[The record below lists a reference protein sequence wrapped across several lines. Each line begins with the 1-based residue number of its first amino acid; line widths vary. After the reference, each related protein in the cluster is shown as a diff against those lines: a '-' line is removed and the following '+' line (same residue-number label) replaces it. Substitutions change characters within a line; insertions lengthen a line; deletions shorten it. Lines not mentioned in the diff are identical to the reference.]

1 MTTFLEREGAAGP
14 WIADAGQPGVA
25 VVINPATEQSIAAYR
40 NASAQDVD
48 DAVQAASAAAR
59 AWGRTPPVERAEIL
73 LKIADAIQSEAEEF
87 ALLESENVGKPVTHA
102 RDEMP
107 WVWDVLRFNAGA
119 ARVSHA
125 PAAGEYANGST
136 SWLRREPLGVVGLI
150 APWNYPLLMAAWK
163 IAPAI
168 AAGNAVVIKP
178 SELTPQTTIKLVD
191 VANRFL
197 PPGVLNLILGDAEA
211 GKAIVA
217 HPKVRMVALTGD
229 VSTGKAV
236 AALASNTLKRVGLE
250 LGGKAPILVFADS
263 PIQETARDLVEFGFA
278 NSGQDCT
285 AACRII
291 VEDSAYDE
299 FVSAYCDE
307 VAKIRVG
314 DPSDPETTMGP
325 VISKRQLDRVAGFVE
340 RARGYGA
347 KILTGG
353 ERLEGSGWFYAPTV
367 VTEVEQSS
375 EIIQRE
381 VFGPVVT
388 IQRGRDEDEMLAMA
402 NDVDYGLSAS
412 IWTRD
417 LGRTMRLTR
426 ALDFGTVWVNQQI
439 YTASEMP
446 FGGFRDSGYG
456 KELSAHGLDEYSQFK
471 HVMVKP
477 ALSPGDSATP
487 QESA

>member
-1 MTTFLEREGAAGP
+1 MTTFVGRDSAAGP
-14 WIADAGQPGVA
+14 WVADVGQPGVS
-25 VVINPATEQSIAAYR
+25 VVVSPVTEQPIAAYR
-40 NASAQDVD
+40 NATEDEVD
-48 DAVQAASAAAR
+48 AAVQEAAAAAP
-59 AWGRTPPVERAEIL
+59 AWGQTPPVERAEIL
-73 LKIADAIQSEAEEF
+73 LRIADAIAAEADAF
-87 ALLESENVGKPVTHA
+87 AELECENVGKPITHA

-107 WVWDVLRFNAGA
+107 WVWDVVRFSAGA

-150 APWNYPLLMAAWK
+150 IPWNYPLLMATWK

-191 VANRFL
+191 LANRFL
-197 PPGVLNLILGDAEA
+197 PPGVLNLVLGDSST

-236 AALASNTLKRVGLE
+236 AASAASTLKRVSLE
-250 LGGKAPILVFADS
+250 LGGKAPVLVFADS
-263 PIQETARDLVEFGFA
+263 PVRETARDLVGFGFA
-278 NSGQDCT
+278 NGGQDCT

-291 VEDSAYDE
+291 VAEPVYEE
-299 FVSAYCDE
+299 FVVAYCDE
-307 VAKIRVG
+307 VAKLRVG
-314 DPSDPETTMGP
+314 DPADPETTMGP
-325 VISKRQLDRVAGFVE
+325 VVSKPQLERVAGFVE

-347 KILTGG
+347 KVLTGG
-353 ERLEGSGWFYAPTV
+353 ERLPRDGWFYAPTV
-367 VTEVEQSS
+367 VTDVAQSC

-388 IQRGRDEDEMLAMA
+388 IQRGRDEAEMLAMA

-412 IWTRD
+412 VWTTD
-417 LGRTMRLTR
+417 LGCAVRLTR
-426 ALDFGTVWVNQQI
+426 DLDFGTVWVNQQI
-439 YTASEMP
+439 YTAPEMP
-446 FGGFRDSGYG
+446 FGGFRNSGYG

-477 ALSPGDSATP
+477 DLASSDAPSQGTP
-487 QESA
+487 

>member
-1 MTTFLEREGAAGP
+1 VTTFAEGQGAAAP
-14 WIADAGQPGVA
+14 WIADASQPGVS
-25 VVINPATEQSIAAYR
+25 VVINPATEQPIAAYR
-40 NASAQDVD
+40 NATDEDVD
-48 DAVQAASAAAR
+48 AVVQTAAAAAR
-59 AWGRTPPVERAEIL
+59 VWGRTPPVERAEIL
-73 LKIADAIQSEAEEF
+73 LSIADAIEAEAEQF
-87 ALLESENVGKPVTHA
+87 AVLECENVGKPLTHA

-107 WVWDVLRFNAGA
+107 WAWDVVRFSAGA

-150 APWNYPLLMAAWK
+150 TPWNYPLLMAVWK

-197 PPGVLNLILGDAEA
+197 PPGVLNLVLGDSAA
-211 GKAIVA
+211 GRAIVA
-217 HPKVRMVALTGD
+217 HPRVRMVALTGD
-229 VSTGKAV
+229 VSTGKSV
-236 AALASNTLKRVGLE
+236 AASASNTLKRVSLE
-250 LGGKAPILVFADS
+250 LGGKAPVLVFADS
-263 PIQETARDLVEFGFA
+263 PVRETARDLVEFGFA

-291 VEDSAYDE
+291 VEDSAYDD
-299 FVSAYCDE
+299 FVAAYCDE
-307 VAKIRVG
+307 VAKLRVG
-314 DPSDPETTMGP
+314 DPTDTATTMGP
-325 VISKRQLDRVAGFVE
+325 VVSHQQLDRVAGFVD
-340 RARGYGA
+340 RARDHGA

-353 ERLEGSGWFYAPTV
+353 ERLARDGWFYAPTV
-367 VTEVEQSS
+367 VTDIEQSS
-375 EIIQRE
+375 EIVQRE

-412 IWTRD
+412 VWTTN

-426 ALDFGTVWVNQQI
+426 ELDFGTVWVNQQI

-456 KELSAHGLDEYSQFK
+456 KELSGHGLDEYSQFK

-477 ALSPGDSATP
+477 DLDS
-487 QESA
+487 

>member
-1 MTTFLEREGAAGP
+1 MTTFVARDSAAGP
-14 WIADAGQPGVA
+14 WVADVGQPGVS
-25 VVINPATEQSIAAYR
+25 VVVSPVTEQPIAAYR
-40 NASAQDVD
+40 NATEDEVD
-48 DAVQAASAAAR
+48 AAVQEAAAAAP
-59 AWGRTPPVERAEIL
+59 AWGQTPPVERAEIL
-73 LKIADAIQSEAEEF
+73 LRIADAIAAEADAF
-87 ALLESENVGKPVTHA
+87 AELECENVGKPITHA

-107 WVWDVLRFNAGA
+107 WVWDVVRFSAGA

-150 APWNYPLLMAAWK
+150 IPWNYPLLMATWK

-191 VANRFL
+191 LANRFL
-197 PPGVLNLILGDAEA
+197 PPGVLNLVLGDSST

-236 AALASNTLKRVGLE
+236 AASAASTLKRVSLE
-250 LGGKAPILVFADS
+250 LGGKAPVLVFADS
-263 PIQETARDLVEFGFA
+263 PVRETARDLVGFGFA
-278 NSGQDCT
+278 NGGQDCT

-291 VEDSAYDE
+291 VEEPVYEE
-299 FVSAYCDE
+299 FVVAYCDE
-307 VAKIRVG
+307 VAKLRVG
-314 DPSDPETTMGP
+314 DPADPETTMGP
-325 VISKRQLDRVAGFVE
+325 VVSKPQLERVAGFVE

-347 KILTGG
+347 KVLTGG
-353 ERLEGSGWFYAPTV
+353 ERLPRDGWFYAPTV
-367 VTEVEQSS
+367 VTDVEQSC

-388 IQRGRDEDEMLAMA
+388 IQRGRDEGEMLAMA

-412 IWTRD
+412 VWTTD
-417 LGRTMRLTR
+417 LGRVVRLTR
-426 ALDFGTVWVNQQI
+426 DLDFGTVWVNQQI
-439 YTASEMP
+439 YTAPEMP
-446 FGGFRDSGYG
+446 FGGFRNSGYG

-477 ALSPGDSATP
+477 DLASSDAPSQGTP
-487 QESA
+487 

>member
-1 MTTFLEREGAAGP
+1 MTTYIDREGAATP
-14 WIADAGQPGVA
+14 WIADAEDERVSI
-25 VVINPATEQSIAAYR
+25 VINPATEQQIAVYR
-40 NASAQDVD
+40 NATEQDVD
-48 DAVQAASAAAR
+48 AAVERASAAAR
-59 AWGRTPPVERAEIL
+59 AWGQTPPADRAEML
-73 LKIADAIQSEAEEF
+73 LKIADAIQEEADEF
-87 ALLESENVGKPVTHA
+87 AALECENVGKPITHA

-107 WVWDVLRFNAGA
+107 WVWDVFRFSAGA

-150 APWNYPLLMAAWK
+150 TPWNYPLLMAAWK

-191 VANRFL
+191 LANRFL
-197 PPGVLNLILGDAEA
+197 PPGVLNLVLGDAIA

-217 HPKVRMVALTGD
+217 HPKVRMIAITGD
-229 VSTGKAV
+229 TSTGKHV
-236 AALASNTLKRVGLE
+236 AASAAATLKRVSLE
-250 LGGKAPILVFADS
+250 LGGKAPVLVFADR
-263 PIQETARDLVEFGFA
+263 PARQTARDLVEFSFA

-291 VEDSAYDE
+291 VEDPAYDE
-299 FVSAYCDE
+299 FVEAFCEE
-307 VAKIRVG
+307 VGKLRVG
-314 DPSDPETTMGP
+314 DPTDSQTTMGP
-325 VISKRQLDRVAGFVE
+325 LVSKRQMERVAGFVD

-347 KILTGG
+347 VVRTGG
-353 ERLEGSGWFYAPTV
+353 DRLPRDGWFFAPTV
-367 VTEVEQSS
+367 VTDIEQSS

-388 IQRGRDEDEMLAMA
+388 VQRGRDEDEMLAMA
-402 NDVDYGLSAS
+402 NDVAYGLSAS
-412 IWTRD
+412 VWTAD

-426 ALDFGTVWVNQQI
+426 DLDFGTVWVNQHI
-439 YTASEMP
+439 FTASEMP

-456 KELSAHGLDEYSQFK
+456 KELSGHGLDEYSQFK

-477 ALSPGDSATP
+477 DPAT
-487 QESA
+487 